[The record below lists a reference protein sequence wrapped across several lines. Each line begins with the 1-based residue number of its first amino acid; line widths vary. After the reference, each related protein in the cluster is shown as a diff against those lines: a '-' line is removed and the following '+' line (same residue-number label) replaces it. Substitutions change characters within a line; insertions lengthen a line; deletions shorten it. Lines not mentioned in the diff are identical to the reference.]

1 MKIKNSIKLNTAVA
15 TVFFMSLLTA
25 AITLIGYRLFRN
37 SAMERYISYTD
48 TVLEYSY
55 RESVKYSFGDM
66 IAKREMPPDYEVFRE
81 ELNRIKESSDI
92 EYLYAIYFE
101 DIDDLHSLHY
111 AINAKTQKELSSG
124 KPLSEIYSY
133 MGKPCEEGSFK
144 DDTLKILQKAV
155 RNRNAE
161 NGILEGYS
169 DEYGHMLNGY
179 RVVYD
184 SNDNAVGLICVEIDI
199 NRINIGVRQY
209 VQTVISIAVIITAVV
224 IILYMLT
231 AERYLI
237 KPIYHIAESSDS
249 FVKKMQE
256 NAAPDDLKY
265 ENVNITTNGELRLL
279 ADNVKSLADGV
290 ASYMTNLRAVT
301 AEKERIGTELELAK
315 KIQASMLPNIFPP
328 FPDRPEFD
336 MYASM
341 TPAKEVGGDFYD
353 FFLIDND
360 HLGMVMADVSGK
372 GVPAALF
379 MMMSKILIN
388 NIAMMGGS
396 PAKVLEQTNAQICKN
411 NEQEMF
417 VTVWFGVL
425 EISTGRITAANA
437 GHEYPIVRKA
447 DGEFELLKGKH
458 SFVVGGMEGVK
469 YKEHEFYLEKGGAI
483 FLYTDGVP
491 EATNSDNV
499 LFGTERLLAALNKDK
514 NADPKALLQN
524 VKSAVDEFVGNAEQ
538 FDDMTMLG
546 LIYNG

>member
-1 MKIKNSIKLNTAVA
+1 
-15 TVFFMSLLTA
+15 MSLLTA

-55 RESVKYSFGDM
+55 RASVQYSFGDM
-66 IAKREMPPDYEVFRE
+66 IADREMPPEYEVLRE

-101 DIDDLHSLHY
+101 NIDDLHSLHY

-133 MGKPCEEGSFK
+133 MGKPCEEGSFE
-144 DDTLKILQKAV
+144 DDTLKTLQKAV
-155 RNRNAE
+155 KNRNSE

-184 SNDNAVGLICVEIDI
+184 SSGNAAGLICVEIDI
-199 NRINIGVRQY
+199 NRINREVRQY
-209 VQTVISIAVIITAVV
+209 VQNVISIAAIITAIV

-237 KPIYHIAESSDS
+237 KPIYQAAKSSDS

-256 NAAPDDLKY
+256 NAAPDDLIY
-265 ENVNITTNGELRLL
+265 EDVHITTNGDLRMLT
-279 ADNVKSLADGV
+279 DNVKSLADGV

-328 FPDRPEFD
+328 FPDRHELD

-360 HLGMVMADVSGK
+360 HLGMGCNRPILSASFFVSK
-372 GVPAALF
+372 
-379 MMMSKILIN
+379 
-388 NIAMMGGS
+388 
-396 PAKVLEQTNAQICKN
+396 
-411 NEQEMF
+411 
-417 VTVWFGVL
+417 
-425 EISTGRITAANA
+425 
-437 GHEYPIVRKA
+437 
-447 DGEFELLKGKH
+447 
-458 SFVVGGMEGVK
+458 
-469 YKEHEFYLEKGGAI
+469 
-483 FLYTDGVP
+483 
-491 EATNSDNV
+491 
-499 LFGTERLLAALNKDK
+499 
-514 NADPKALLQN
+514 
-524 VKSAVDEFVGNAEQ
+524 
-538 FDDMTMLG
+538 
-546 LIYNG
+546 